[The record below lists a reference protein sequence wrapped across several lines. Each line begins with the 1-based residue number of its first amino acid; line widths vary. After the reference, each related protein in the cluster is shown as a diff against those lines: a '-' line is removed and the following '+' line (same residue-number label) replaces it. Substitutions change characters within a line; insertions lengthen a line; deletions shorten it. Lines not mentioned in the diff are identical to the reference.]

1 MFRYLLYFLFATF
14 TFVFSSAHVKDT
26 RAPSSGAEQQHTLV
40 WDCVKAVI
48 GCTFSTSWYDSPAT
62 SKGKQKHLHPPETS
76 QKNTTATTPAE
87 KQPVKTEADI
97 DILMDSNGKFLQG
110 ERLFPGRKT
119 TKLWCPKT
127 GDALRILSD
136 SSFGT
141 PSHIII
147 HTGTND
153 LRREQERVGQ
163 LRRLQRPTPTQ
174 RSPSL
179 PSYPAETSTQTPF
192 RESTLTS
199 PKDVLACPMCT
210 WLITPPS
217 QSETC
222 TTMYT

>member
-1 MFRYLLYFLFATF
+1 MPQKPPHLHQHLHSQT
-14 TFVFSSAHVKDT
+14 SAAHL
-26 RAPSSGAEQQHTLV
+26 RHPPNHHT
-40 WDCVKAVI
+40 
-48 GCTFSTSWYDSPAT
+48 PAT
-62 SKGKQKHLHPPETS
+62 AKGKQKHLQPPETP

-97 DILMDSNGKFLQG
+97 AILVDSNGKFLQG
-110 ERLFPGRKT
+110 EKLFPGHKT

-127 GDALRILSD
+127 GDALRIVSD

-163 LRRLQRPTPTQ
+163 LICRVAEKATETYPNTKITIYTL
-174 RSPSL
+174 L
-179 PSYPAETSTQTPF
+179 PRKDIHPDT

-199 PKDVLACPMCT
+199 PKDALACPMCT